1 MIWEILTGF
10 LGSLNVTRNT
20 IAAVLLYRQY
30 VKHAYESV
38 EFAELVIT
46 SIEEAEDGSVSIDP
60 LSLAASSMDH
70 VSQLSGL
77 LKWIKL

>member
-10 LGSLNVTRNT
+10 LGSLSVINT
-20 IAAVLLYRQY
+20 IAAILLYRQY
-30 VKHAYESV
+30 VKLAYESV

-77 LKWIKL
+77 LKWIRF

>member
-10 LGSLNVTRNT
+10 LGSLSVING
-20 IAAVLLYRQY
+20 IAAFLVYRQY
-30 VKHAYESV
+30 LRLAYESV

-46 SIEEAEDGSVSIDP
+46 SIEEAEDGAVTIDP
-60 LSLAASSMDH
+60 LSLAATSMDH

-77 LKWIKL
+77 LKWIKF

>member
-10 LGSLNVTRNT
+10 LGSLSVINT
-20 IAAVLLYRQY
+20 IAAILLYRQY
-30 VKHAYESV
+30 VKLAYESV

-70 VSQLSGL
+70 VS
-77 LKWIKL
+77 